1 MEELKSFD
9 NKVPCIIV
17 GTKTDLRED
26 DKTIKELKKRKQ
38 KAKSREDGFDLKW
51 NIKAKKY
58 LECSSLRKEGIKE
71 VFDEVIRAGIQ
82 FRREKNSKG
91 KRKSNPKC
99 SFL

>member
-9 NKVPCIIV
+9 NQVPCIIV

-26 DKTIKELKKRKQ
+26 EKTIKELKKRKQ
-38 KAKSREDGFDLKW
+38 KVKSREDGFDLKW

-58 LECSSLRKEGIKE
+58 LECSSLKKEGVKE
-71 VFDEVIRAGIQ
+71 VFDEVIRVGAQ
-82 FRREKNSKG
+82 FKREKSLRG
-91 KRKSNPKC
+91 KKKSNSKC